1 MPMPAHAV
9 VALGH
14 GGAAPDRSQG
24 VQRKMSVSLKVAFA
38 DEGLLD
44 RTLDEYR
51 AAVERGDITEAEGVE
66 DITALALGMLVIQC
80 LS

>member
-1 MPMPAHAV
+1 
-9 VALGH
+9 
-14 GGAAPDRSQG
+14 
-24 VQRKMSVSLKVAFA
+24 MSVSLKVAFA